1 MIENRQSILFRLLPA
16 QILFSAG
23 GTDEGVLAGSIVRES
38 RGSAHLA
45 PPTATLGDLAALFE
59 ACDLFLGSDSG
70 PLHLASLVGTPVVQL
85 LGPTDPVENR
95 PWPGTPSRSL
105 RVPVGCSPCRRGCA
119 AASCMTTLPPAAVA
133 AAARELLEAADL
145 LKVSA

>member
-1 MIENRQSILFRLLPA
+1 LALAVVDASGGCARPA
-16 QILFSAG
+16 PR
-23 GTDEGVLAGSIVRES
+23 TDS
-38 RGSAHLA
+38 
-45 PPTATLGDLAALFE
+45 LGDLAALFE

-119 AASCMTTLPPAAVA
+119 AASCMQVIPVEAVIEA
-133 AAARELLEAADL
+133 SRSLLQGARRLEATA
-145 LKVSA
+145 